1 MLLHIDGLL
10 AVHAP
15 SSSPPPPPSPS
26 SSPPPP
32 PPLAQ
37 FSFSSVQ
44 SPPNAEAGNNTEED
58 VDAVASSANGAH
70 NECRA
75 VIGGQR
81 LNAAPEAEAEVL
93 VFVGECRKALLRS
106 AEWTEQR

>member
-1 MLLHIDGLL
+1 M
-10 AVHAP
+10 
-15 SSSPPPPPSPS
+15 
-26 SSPPPP
+26 
-32 PPLAQ
+32 
-37 FSFSSVQ
+37 
-44 SPPNAEAGNNTEED
+44 
-58 VDAVASSANGAH
+58 DAVASSANGAH

>member
-1 MLLHIDGLL
+1 M
-10 AVHAP
+10 
-15 SSSPPPPPSPS
+15 
-26 SSPPPP
+26 
-32 PPLAQ
+32 
-37 FSFSSVQ
+37 
-44 SPPNAEAGNNTEED
+44 
-58 VDAVASSANGAH
+58 DAVASSANGAH

-106 AEWTEQR
+106 AEWTEVIE